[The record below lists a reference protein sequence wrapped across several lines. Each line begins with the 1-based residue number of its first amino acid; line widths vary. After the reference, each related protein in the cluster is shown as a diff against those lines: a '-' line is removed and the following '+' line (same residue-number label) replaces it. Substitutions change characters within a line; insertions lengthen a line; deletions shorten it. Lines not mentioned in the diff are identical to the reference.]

1 MTPSGHKCFHLPRN
15 RRVGVALVFRAGMSI
30 VVRQRSVF
38 FDSFECLEVT
48 LTSGSVA
55 HLSIIYR
62 PPPSRANQSS
72 DGIFL
77 KDFASFLDGHTDT
90 KHLLSHRK
98 FWQRFLV
105 ILMFRDVPSH
115 PTMAHLHRMLED
127 SNLVQHVTSATHIA
141 GHTLDY
147 VITRTADD
155 IIVPGTVTVTTLF
168 SDHHAV
174 EFEIR
179 LSKPDA
185 VKQQIHYRQLRR
197 INHTQLRRDLEQLWV
212 VTHPAVSLTTLVKQY
227 NVTDLSEL
235 LERHTPLTS
244 RFLTLRSFSAW
255 YDADLIAAKQKRRR
269 SELRWRRSRLTVH

>member
-1 MTPSGHKCFHLPRN
+1 MADSNLDLLALTETRLCGDGSDEIYIKEMTPPGCKCVHLPRN
-15 RRVGVALVFRAGMSI
+15 RRGDGVALVFRAGMSI

-48 LTSGSVA
+48 LTSGTVA
-55 HLSIIYR
+55 HLSVIYH

-72 DGIFL
+72 DRIFL

-90 KHLLSHRK
+90 KHLIFVGDFNVH
-98 FWQRFLV
+98 W
-105 ILMFRDVPSH
+105 DVPSH
-115 PTMAHLHRMLED
+115 PTTAQLHRMLED

-174 EFEIR
+174 EFEMR
-179 LSKPDA
+179 LSKPGA
-185 VKQQIHYRQLRR
+185 VMQQIHYRQLCR
-197 INHTQLRRDLEQLWV
+197 INHTQLRRDLE
-212 VTHPAVSLTTLVKQY
+212 
-227 NVTDLSEL
+227 
-235 LERHTPLTS
+235 
-244 RFLTLRSFSAW
+244 
-255 YDADLIAAKQKRRR
+255 
-269 SELRWRRSRLTVH
+269 